1 MDNMEKFLNKLF
13 RDNPQV
19 PKRFAKCV
27 DNTLDKIKND
37 DISYNEINKIKFDI
51 NKKYSISKLVAGFAL
66 GIISIT
72 GTVYASTV
80 LYNKIWKNPEK
91 YSYTEEKNIET
102 EEKNNTISEED
113 AISIAMDWFEKLGYS
128 NTVIEKSILEKDPYY
143 DKIYWNISATENYG
157 IKLNATDGSIY
168 KFGYGQKIPTNY
180 VCNKEQ
186 AIEIANQIY
195 KELGFKE
202 NDYVLANINGVD
214 TESDGDSFTWS
225 ANFYKMYDN
234 IYNEYQRISM
244 EFIPQINQIITLN
257 VVDNPFENNPVILTE
272 EEAIT
277 IAKQKDRELNKNNK
291 IKNVLAKLKIVNM
304 NEYIYVRE
312 NNLSTENQKIE
323 NADGG
328 ILYYN
333 QYKDSK
339 IYRKAYG
346 IYISYEDNEIKDIYT
361 EYYIDATT
369 GEIIGGQGANLN
381 EQNY

>member
-1 MDNMEKFLNKLF
+1 M
-13 RDNPQV
+13 
-19 PKRFAKCV
+19 
-27 DNTLDKIKND
+27 
-37 DISYNEINKIKFDI
+37 
-51 NKKYSISKLVAGFAL
+51 
-66 GIISIT
+66 
-72 GTVYASTV
+72 
-80 LYNKIWKNPEK
+80 
-91 YSYTEEKNIET
+91 
-102 EEKNNTISEED
+102 
-113 AISIAMDWFEKLGYS
+113 
-128 NTVIEKSILEKDPYY
+128 
-143 DKIYWNISATENYG
+143 
-157 IKLNATDGSIY
+157 
-168 KFGYGQKIPTNY
+168 
-180 VCNKEQ
+180 
-186 AIEIANQIY
+186 
-195 KELGFKE
+195 
-202 NDYVLANINGVD
+202 
-214 TESDGDSFTWS
+214 
-225 ANFYKMYDN
+225 
-234 IYNEYQRISM
+234 
-244 EFIPQINQIITLN
+244 
-257 VVDNPFENNPVILTE
+257 TE

-346 IYISYEDNEIKDIYT
+346 IYISYEDNENKDIYT